1 MLRIFAKLVVKLAA
15 KLVVDS
21 KINACK
27 EALRNFEKPMWM
39 GRSMKYS

>member
-1 MLRIFAKLVVKLAA
+1 MLRIFAKLVVKLVAKLVA

-27 EALRNFEKPMWM
+27 ETLRNFEKPM
-39 GRSMKYS
+39 

>member
-1 MLRIFAKLVVKLAA
+1 MLRIFAKLVVKLVAKLVA

-27 EALRNFEKPMWM
+27 EALRIFEKPM
-39 GRSMKYS
+39 

>member
-1 MLRIFAKLVVKLAA
+1 MSRIFAKLVA

>member
-1 MLRIFAKLVVKLAA
+1 MLRIFAKLVVKLVAKLVA

-27 EALRNFEKPMWM
+27 EALRNFEKPM
-39 GRSMKYS
+39 